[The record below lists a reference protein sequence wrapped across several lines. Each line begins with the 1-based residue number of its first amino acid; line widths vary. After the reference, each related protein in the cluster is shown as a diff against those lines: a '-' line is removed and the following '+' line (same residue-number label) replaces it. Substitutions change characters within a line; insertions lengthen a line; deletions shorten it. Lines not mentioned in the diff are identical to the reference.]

1 MISLLLLALIVATID
16 CRKKKRTPTTTT
28 TTTITT
34 TTTRGPGENFVIQ
47 LRHDTASFE
56 EMLKTFTTLSS
67 KDKEYVILNVDVT
80 IADEILSNV
89 PRNSRIEQVCFDFFL
104 TKTSPYRAWLRSSIC
119 K

>member
-28 TTTITT
+28 TTITTT

-80 IADEILSNV
+80 IAEELLSNV
-89 PRNSRIEQVCFDFFL
+89 NGKSIIEQVCLNSF
-104 TKTSPYRAWLRSSIC
+104 KTLLMLFWNDL
-119 K
+119 